1 MLPSEMVF
9 RSEVSKLK
17 LNMEKVSSEDQQG
30 KYKNAFAKQRKA
42 IAEALKTLA
51 KEFFGELTSQYDVN
65 QMEALQKALQQ
76 IMDEHKPDLTKAALK
91 ECDADAVMFELGSI
105 AGEFSVAKANIEKER
120 RNV

>member
-17 LNMEKVSSEDQQG
+17 LNMEKVSTEDQQG

-65 QMEALQKALQQ
+65 QMDALQKALQQ

-91 ECDADAVMFELGSI
+91 ECDADAVMLELGSI